1 MYQLIISNTNA
12 NSKITK
18 QCNRTARPAAL
29 PMLPLSGGDDNGV
42 IVTLVILVAVG
53 VSTDISDAKLLLV
66 TVNLVLAMVG
76 LGELGVL
83 IIVTDEV
90 SIDVQ
95 QKYAINDL
103 K

>member
-42 IVTLVILVAVG
+42 IVTLVVG